1 MCAADFSVRPT
12 YWLSHFEIKP
22 SKLRIVQQ
30 HFHIVPQIKLLLL
43 GDAIISSKPD
53 PHNGSKARRRREAMA
68 KLKMIRSC

>member
-1 MCAADFSVRPT
+1 M
-12 YWLSHFEIKP
+12 
-22 SKLRIVQQ
+22 VQQ
-30 HFHIVPQIKLLLL
+30 HFHIVPQIKLFLL